1 MKKSALIL
9 CLLAGLIFLSLP
21 VYGGGSQHPG
31 VLNQASQTTGG
42 GETVPL
48 ELAKRAAIT
57 FAQVLSTQ
65 GQLGPVYT
73 YYGVD
78 EKPSVYVFVFSLKEA
93 SFPVETEILKKV
105 ASGWEVYQQS
115 QGISNLEGIKLGKK
129 MITQEGDF
137 LTIVVSAR
145 SELGPVVEYFYGL
158 PLHYS
163 AKEKALKIAVNKMG
177 KEKTV
182 LSRVIFCSPFD
193 IWFEFLSEN
202 ERTYVSPFYFNT
214 NTAEEVFLTYSMEMS
229 PEQKEKIRSDWKT
242 IESGEGFKFAMDQF
256 RIAGV
261 PDYDWSYGCSPSA
274 GADVLGYWDAN
285 GYDLLID
292 YYFTRWDPLEYEWD
306 YNVPNVQQQLSWA
319 MKTDSSTG
327 GTYLGDM
334 GPGIRMV
341 CNHPDY
347 GNNYGF
353 NDYTDYSQSLGYL
366 INEIR
371 SGYPAMWNVF
381 SHPIYT
387 NHSMCA
393 MGWGAPDTTY
403 ICLHDTWSS
412 TPPEVLVNW
421 NGWSNERYTVAVRPD
436 SASSYFYNTIH
447 AASCTMNVTNYGAIG
462 DDTPKDFMWKGV
474 DQLFDGTLILSW
486 VVPGDTMIAM
496 DMFNT
501 HIKDSWYPYDTLII
515 RDTTFGEFGKT
526 AFIDTIGFGV
536 VVEQYSVG
544 SSNSTYGD
552 FILQQYVIKNTADTA
567 IQAYVS
573 LSLDWD
579 VWDNINVNDPYN
591 NFGGMDQQHNLA
603 WQFDPRA
610 TVKKRKFGILRVPID
625 DSLCYSFVAARNPVY
640 IWPQEGW
647 RDDQLWTLISTP
659 GWTNYSMPDTDFCHL
674 MTPRKLSLGP
684 DSAQMESFIIFG
696 VDTTSHLM
704 NSSWWRPMMR
714 FCGFYRGDV
723 NADGIINA
731 SDIVY
736 LINNLF
742 VDGPDPLPFR
752 DQGDVNNDEA
762 VNVSDVVYLINYLF
776 IGGPPPIDANRF
788 LPQPWRNTFTRPSL
802 FTNPNW

>member
-9 CLLAGLIFLSLP
+9 CLLVGLIFLSLP
-21 VYGGGSQHPG
+21 VYGGGSQHPDA
-31 VLNQASQTTGG
+31 LNQATQTTGG

-48 ELAKRAAIT
+48 ELAKQAAIS

-78 EKPSVYVFVFSLKEA
+78 GKPSVYVFVFSLKEA

-105 ASGWEVYQQS
+105 ASGWEVYRQS
-115 QGISNLEGIKLGKK
+115 QEISNLEGIKLGKR

-158 PLHYS
+158 PIHYS
-163 AKEKALKIAVNKMG
+163 AKEKALKIALDKMS
-177 KEKTV
+177 KEKAL
-182 LSRVIFCSPFD
+182 LSQVVFCSPFD
-193 IWFEFLSEN
+193 IWFEFTSGDQK
-202 ERTYVSPFYFNT
+202 TYISPFYFNS
-214 NTAEEVFLTYSMEMS
+214 NTAEEVFLAYPMKITE
-229 PEQKEKIRSDWKT
+229 EQKEKIRSDWER
-242 IESGEGFKFAMDQF
+242 IESGKGFDFKLDSF
-256 RIAGV
+256 RITGV
-261 PDYDWSYGCSPSA
+261 PDYDWSYGCSPTA

-285 GYDLLID
+285 GYDLLVD
-292 YYFTRWDPLEYEWD
+292 YYFNRYDPLEGETD
-306 YNVPNVQQQLSWA
+306 YNVPNVQRELSIA
-319 MKTDSSTG
+319 MKTDSVTNG
-327 GTYLGDM
+327 GTYLSDI

-353 NDYTDYSQSLGYL
+353 NDYTDYDSSLGYL

-371 SGYPAMWNVF
+371 LGFPAVWNVF
-381 SHPIYT
+381 SHPTYG

-393 MGWGAPDTTY
+393 MGWGPPDTTY

-412 TPPEVLVNW
+412 TPVERVLSYYGNPQFD
-421 NGWSNERYTVAVRPD
+421 RYTVAVRSGAA
-436 SASSYFYNTIH
+436 SAYAYNTIH
-447 AASCTMNVTNYGAIG
+447 AASCTMNITNYGAIG

-552 FILQQYVIKNTADTA
+552 FILQQYVIRNTADTA

-579 VWDNINVNDPYN
+579 VYDAYN
-591 NFGGMDQQHNLA
+591 NLGGMDQQHNLA
-603 WQFDPRA
+603 WQRDPRTA
-610 TVKKRKFGILRVPID
+610 YKKYRFGILRVPID
-625 DSLCYSFVAARNPVY
+625 DSLCYSFTAVRNPVY

-647 RDDQLWTLISTP
+647 RDDQLWTLITTP
-659 GWTNYSMPDTDFCHL
+659 AWTNYSNPDTDFCQL

-704 NSSWWRPMMR
+704 NSSWWEPMMR

-723 NADGIINA
+723 NQDGTIDA

-742 VDGPDPLPFR
+742 VGGPDPLPFR

-762 VNVSDVVYLINYLF
+762 VNVSDAVYLINYLF

>member
-9 CLLAGLIFLSLP
+9 CLLVGLIFLSLP
-21 VYGGGSQHPG
+21 VYGGGSQHPDA
-31 VLNQASQTTGG
+31 LNQATQTTGG

-48 ELAKRAAIT
+48 ELAKQAAIS

-78 EKPSVYVFVFSLKEA
+78 GKPSVYVFVFSLKEA

-105 ASGWEVYQQS
+105 ASGWEVYRQS
-115 QGISNLEGIKLGKK
+115 QEISNLEGIKLGKR

-158 PLHYS
+158 PIHYS
-163 AKEKALKIAVNKMG
+163 AKEKALKIALDKMS
-177 KEKTV
+177 KEKAL
-182 LSRVIFCSPFD
+182 LSQVVFCSPFD
-193 IWFEFLSEN
+193 IWFEFTSGDQK
-202 ERTYVSPFYFNT
+202 TYISPFYFNS
-214 NTAEEVFLTYSMEMS
+214 NTAEEVFLAYPMKITE
-229 PEQKEKIRSDWKT
+229 EQKEKIRSDWER
-242 IESGEGFKFAMDQF
+242 IESGKGFDFNLDSF
-256 RIAGV
+256 RITGV
-261 PDYDWSYGCSPSA
+261 PDYDWSYGCSPTA

-285 GYDLLID
+285 GYDLLVD
-292 YYFTRWDPLEYEWD
+292 YYFNRYDPLEGETD
-306 YNVPNVQQQLSWA
+306 YNVPNVQRELSIA
-319 MKTDSSTG
+319 MKTDSVTNG
-327 GTYLGDM
+327 GTYLSDI

-353 NDYTDYSQSLGYL
+353 SDYTDYDSSLGYL

-371 SGYPAMWNVF
+371 LGFPAVWNVF
-381 SHPIYT
+381 SHPTYG

-393 MGWGAPDTTY
+393 MGWGPPDTTY

-412 TPPEVLVNW
+412 TPVERVLSYYGNPQFD
-421 NGWSNERYTVAVRPD
+421 RYTVAVRSGAA
-436 SASSYFYNTIH
+436 SAYAYNTIH
-447 AASCTMNVTNYGAIG
+447 AASCTMNITNYGAIG

-552 FILQQYVIKNTADTA
+552 FILQQYVIRNTADTA

-579 VWDNINVNDPYN
+579 VYDAYN
-591 NFGGMDQQHNLA
+591 NLGGMDQQHNLA
-603 WQFDPRA
+603 WQRDPRTA
-610 TVKKRKFGILRVPID
+610 YKKYRFGILRVPID
-625 DSLCYSFVAARNPVY
+625 DSLCYSFTAVRNPVY

-647 RDDQLWTLISTP
+647 RDDQLWTLITTP
-659 GWTNYSMPDTDFCHL
+659 AWTNYSNPDTDFCQL

-704 NSSWWRPMMR
+704 NSSWWEPMMR

-723 NADGIINA
+723 NQDGTIDA

-742 VDGPDPLPFR
+742 VGGPDPLPFR

-762 VNVSDVVYLINYLF
+762 VNVSDAVYLINYLF

>member
-9 CLLAGLIFLSLP
+9 CLLVGLIFLSLP
-21 VYGGGSQHPG
+21 VYGGGSQHPDA
-31 VLNQASQTTGG
+31 LNQATQTTGG

-48 ELAKRAAIT
+48 ELAKQAAIS

-78 EKPSVYVFVFSLKEA
+78 GKPSVYVFVFSLKEA

-105 ASGWEVYQQS
+105 ASGWEVYRQS
-115 QGISNLEGIKLGKK
+115 QEISNLEGIKLGKR

-158 PLHYS
+158 PIHYS
-163 AKEKALKIAVNKMG
+163 AKEKALKIALDKMS
-177 KEKTV
+177 KEKAL
-182 LSRVIFCSPFD
+182 LSQVVFCSPFD
-193 IWFEFLSEN
+193 IWFEFTSGDQK
-202 ERTYVSPFYFNT
+202 TYISPFYFNS
-214 NTAEEVFLTYSMEMS
+214 NTAEEVFLAYPMKITE
-229 PEQKEKIRSDWKT
+229 EQKEKIRSDWER
-242 IESGEGFKFAMDQF
+242 IESGKGFDFKLDSF
-256 RIAGV
+256 RITGV
-261 PDYDWSYGCSPSA
+261 PDYDWSYGCSPTA

-285 GYDLLID
+285 GYDLLVD
-292 YYFTRWDPLEYEWD
+292 YYFNRYDPLEGETD
-306 YNVPNVQQQLSWA
+306 YNVPNVQRELSIA
-319 MKTDSSTG
+319 MKTDSVTNG
-327 GTYLGDM
+327 GTYLSDI

-353 NDYTDYSQSLGYL
+353 SDYTDYDSSLGYL

-371 SGYPAMWNVF
+371 LGFPAVWNVF
-381 SHPIYT
+381 SHPTYG

-393 MGWGAPDTTY
+393 MGWGPPDTTY

-412 TPPEVLVNW
+412 TPVERVLSYYGNPQFD
-421 NGWSNERYTVAVRPD
+421 RYTVAVRSGAA
-436 SASSYFYNTIH
+436 SAYAYNTIH
-447 AASCTMNVTNYGAIG
+447 AASCTMNITNYGAIG

-552 FILQQYVIKNTADTA
+552 FILQQYVIRNTADTA

-579 VWDNINVNDPYN
+579 VYDAYN
-591 NFGGMDQQHNLA
+591 NLGGMDQQHNLA
-603 WQFDPRA
+603 WQRDPRTA
-610 TVKKRKFGILRVPID
+610 YKKYRFGILRVPID
-625 DSLCYSFVAARNPVY
+625 DSLCYSFTAVRNPVY

-647 RDDQLWTLISTP
+647 RDDQLWTLITTP
-659 GWTNYSMPDTDFCHL
+659 AWTNYSNPDTDFCQL

-704 NSSWWRPMMR
+704 NSSWWEPMMR

-723 NADGIINA
+723 NQDGTIDA

-742 VDGPDPLPFR
+742 VGGPDPLPFR

-762 VNVSDVVYLINYLF
+762 VNVSDAVYLINYLF